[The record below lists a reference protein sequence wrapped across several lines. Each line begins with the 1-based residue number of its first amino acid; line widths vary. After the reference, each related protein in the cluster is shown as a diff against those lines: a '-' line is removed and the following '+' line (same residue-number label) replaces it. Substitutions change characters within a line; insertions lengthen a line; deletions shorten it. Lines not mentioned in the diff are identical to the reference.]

1 MRISRVI
8 TMTAAVVLFG
18 AGCAKLPFLSAVTP
32 SSVTT
37 TPTAP
42 LAPPNLT
49 PRNATSTMRLT
60 SKAFKHGKAI
70 PAKYTCDGQ
79 SISPPLA
86 ISEVPS
92 STKSLVLIMD
102 DPDVPSYSKVKVW
115 DHWVVFDMPP
125 GTVVIAEG
133 KQPLGTRGAGTGGG
147 LTYSGPCPP
156 DREHR
161 YFFKLYA
168 LDAMLDLPQSATK
181 AQVEQVMSDHV
192 IEETALMG
200 TYLKKK

>member
-1 MRISRVI
+1 MIAV
-8 TMTAAVVLFG
+8 AVVLFG
-18 AGCAKLPFLSAVTP
+18 AGCAKFATPPAASP
-32 SSVTT
+32 SSVTA
-37 TPTAP
+37 TPAAP

-70 PAKYTCDGQ
+70 PAKYTCDGRN
-79 SISPPLA
+79 ISPPLA

-102 DPDVPSYSKVKVW
+102 DPDVPSYAGVKAW
-115 DHWVVFDMPP
+115 DHWIVFDMPP
-125 GTVVIAEG
+125 DTKIIAEG

-147 LTYSGPCPP
+147 LTYGGPCPS

-168 LDAMLDLPQSATK
+168 LDALLDLPQSATK
-181 AQVEQVMSDHV
+181 ADVERAMSDHV
-192 IEETALMG
+192 IEQTELVG
-200 TYLKKK
+200 TYLKKQVKK